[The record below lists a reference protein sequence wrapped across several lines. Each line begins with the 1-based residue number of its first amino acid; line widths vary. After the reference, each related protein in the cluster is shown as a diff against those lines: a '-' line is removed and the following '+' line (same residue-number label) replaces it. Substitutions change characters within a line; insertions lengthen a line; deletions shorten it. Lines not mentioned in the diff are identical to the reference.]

1 MVEDSR
7 KNIKVE
13 PETFDRLRDDKDA
26 DETWDDYLIGLF
38 EDVPREGREMTLR
51 DDQINEIART
61 IVEKIKTIR

>member
-13 PETFDRLRDDKDA
+13 PETFDQLREDKDA

-38 EDVPREGREMTLR
+38 EDVPRESREMTLR
-51 DDQINEIART
+51 DEQINEIART